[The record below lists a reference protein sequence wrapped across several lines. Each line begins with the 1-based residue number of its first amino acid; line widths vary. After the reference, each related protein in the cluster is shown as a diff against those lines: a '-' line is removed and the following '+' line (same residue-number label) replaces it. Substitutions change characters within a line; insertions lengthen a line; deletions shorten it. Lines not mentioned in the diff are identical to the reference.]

1 MKRSKKIILTVLPI
15 LFVLMFVFT
24 TNVFADVISTNF
36 DEITGGTEIDSVT
49 STARNV
55 WKTIALIL
63 QIAAIAA
70 IVFAGVRYMFASAD
84 TKADIK
90 KQMVILVVGAV
101 LVFGASTV
109 VQFIMGI
116 TNEALNTTT
125 P

>member
-24 TNVFADVISTNF
+24 TNVFADVISTDFNKIQGGN
-36 DEITGGTEIDSVT
+36 EINSVT
-49 STARNV
+49 GTARNV
-55 WKTIALIL
+55 WSTIALIL

-109 VQFIMGI
+109 VQFITGI

>member
-1 MKRSKKIILTVLPI
+1 MKRSKKIILTVLP
-15 LFVLMFVFT
+15 VLVMLMLVLT
-24 TNVFADVISTNF
+24 TNVFADVISTDFNNIQGGN
-36 DEITGGTEIDSVT
+36 EINSVT
-49 STARNV
+49 NTARNV
-55 WKTIALIL
+55 WSTIALIL

-109 VQFIMGI
+109 VQFITGI
-116 TNEALNTTT
+116 TNEALGG
-125 P
+125 

>member
-1 MKRSKKIILTVLPI
+1 MKKSKKILYALIPVLLVCVVLLTS
-15 LFVLMFVFT
+15 
-24 TNVFADVISTNF
+24 NVFADVINTDFSGIKGN
-36 DEITGGTEIDSVT
+36 EISSVT
-49 STARNV
+49 NTARNIWSTV
-55 WKTIALIL
+55 ALIL

-109 VQFIMGI
+109 VTFITGI
-116 TNEALNTTT
+116 TNEALK
-125 P
+125 

>member
-24 TNVFADVISTNF
+24 TNVFADVISTDFNKIQGGN
-36 DEITGGTEIDSVT
+36 EINSVT
-49 STARNV
+49 GTARNV
-55 WKTIALIL
+55 WSTIALIL

-109 VQFIMGI
+109 VQFITGI
-116 TNEALNTTT
+116 TNEALGG
-125 P
+125 

>member
-109 VQFIMGI
+109 VQFITGI

>member
-1 MKRSKKIILTVLPI
+1 MKKSKKIMLTILPM
-15 LFVLMFVFT
+15 LFVLLFVFT
-24 TNVFADVISTNF
+24 ANVSADVISTDFNNIQGGS
-36 DEITGGTEIDSVT
+36 EIGSVT
-49 STARNV
+49 NTARNV
-55 WKTIALIL
+55 WSTIALIL

-109 VQFIMGI
+109 VQFITGI
-116 TNEALNTTT
+116 TNEALGG
-125 P
+125 

>member
-24 TNVFADVISTNF
+24 TNVLADVISTNF

>member
-15 LFVLMFVFT
+15 LFVLMFVFA
-24 TNVFADVISTNF
+24 TNVFADVISTDFNKIQGGN
-36 DEITGGTEIDSVT
+36 EINSVT
-49 STARNV
+49 GTARNV
-55 WKTIALIL
+55 WSTIALIL

-109 VQFIMGI
+109 VQFITGI
-116 TNEALNTTT
+116 TNEALGG
-125 P
+125 

>member
-24 TNVFADVISTNF
+24 TNVFADVISTDFNKIQGGN
-36 DEITGGTEIDSVT
+36 EINSVT
-49 STARNV
+49 GTARNV
-55 WKTIALIL
+55 WSTIALIL

-101 LVFGASTV
+101 HVFGASTV
-109 VQFIMGI
+109 VQFITGI
-116 TNEALNTTT
+116 TNEALGG
-125 P
+125 

>member
-24 TNVFADVISTNF
+24 TNVSADVISTDFNQIQGGS
-36 DEITGGTEIDSVT
+36 EINSVT
-49 STARNV
+49 GTARNI
-55 WKTIALIL
+55 WSTIALIL

-109 VQFIMGI
+109 VQFITGI
-116 TNEALNTTT
+116 TNEALGG
-125 P
+125 

>member
-24 TNVFADVISTNF
+24 TNVFADVISTDFNQIQGGS
-36 DEITGGTEIDSVT
+36 EINSVT
-49 STARNV
+49 GTARNI
-55 WKTIALIL
+55 WSTIALIL

>member
-24 TNVFADVISTNF
+24 TNVFADVISTDFNKIQGGN
-36 DEITGGTEIDSVT
+36 EINSVT
-49 STARNV
+49 GTARNI
-55 WKTIALIL
+55 WSTIALIL

-109 VQFIMGI
+109 VQFITGI
-116 TNEALNTTT
+116 TNEALGG
-125 P
+125 

>member
-109 VQFIMGI
+109 VQFITGI
-116 TNEALNTTT
+116 TNEALGG
-125 P
+125 

>member
-24 TNVFADVISTNF
+24 TNVLADVISTDFNQIQGGS
-36 DEITGGTEIDSVT
+36 EINSVT
-49 STARNV
+49 GTARNI
-55 WKTIALIL
+55 WSTIALIL

-109 VQFIMGI
+109 VQFIRGI
-116 TNEALNTTT
+116 TNEALGG
-125 P
+125 

>member
-55 WKTIALIL
+55 WKTIAIIL

>member
-15 LFVLMFVFT
+15 LFVLMFVFA
-24 TNVFADVISTNF
+24 TNVFADVISTDFNKIQGGN
-36 DEITGGTEIDSVT
+36 EINSVT
-49 STARNV
+49 GTARNV
-55 WKTIALIL
+55 WSTIALIL

-109 VQFIMGI
+109 VQFITGI

>member
-24 TNVFADVISTNF
+24 TNVFADVISTDFNQIQGGS
-36 DEITGGTEIDSVT
+36 EINSVT
-49 STARNV
+49 GTARNI
-55 WKTIALIL
+55 WSTIALIL

-70 IVFAGVRYMFASAD
+70 IVFAGVRYMSASAD

-109 VQFIMGI
+109 VQFITGI
-116 TNEALNTTT
+116 TNEALGG
-125 P
+125 